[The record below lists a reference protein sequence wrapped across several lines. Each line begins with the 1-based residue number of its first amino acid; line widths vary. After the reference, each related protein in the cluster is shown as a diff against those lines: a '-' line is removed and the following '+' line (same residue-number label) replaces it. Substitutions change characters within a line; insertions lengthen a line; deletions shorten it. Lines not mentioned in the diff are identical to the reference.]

1 LLSVIIITKNEA
13 KNVAICLD
21 SLVGIADEIIVID
34 SFSTDETREISLK
47 YGALFFQR
55 EWNGYSEA
63 KNFGNDKAQYDCILS
78 IDADEALSPELRKSI
93 LEVKS
98 AKAPELVEGVEP
110 NPAGPSTSSG
120 TLMVG
125 EPVAPVPEPVEGFYT
140 FNRLTNYCGQ
150 WIRHGGWYPDTKLRL
165 FDRRIARWQGDFA
178 HETLVFP
185 NTIKPIKLKGDLFHY
200 SFNSIE
206 QHVDKVNKY
215 SSLIAAERLSHGR
228 TGSAFKMIFGPIA
241 TFFKFYI
248 IKTGF
253 LDGRNGF
260 IIAVISAYD
269 NFLRSAKQLGN

>member
-1 LLSVIIITKNEA
+1 LLSVVIITKNEA

-21 SLVGIADEIIVID
+21 SLQGIADEIIVID
-34 SFSTDETREISLK
+34 SFSTDETREICLK

-63 KNFGNDKAQYDCILS
+63 KNFGNDKARYDWILS

-93 LEVKS
+93 LEIKKTGS
-98 AKAPELVEGVEP
+98 Q
-110 NPAGPSTSSG
+110 NY
-120 TLMVG
+120 
-125 EPVAPVPEPVEGFYT
+125 FYT

-165 FDRRIARWQGDFA
+165 FDRRVARWQGDFA

-185 NTIKPIKLKGDLFHY
+185 DTIKPIRLKGDLYHY
-200 SFNSIE
+200 SFNSVA

-215 SSLIAAERLSHGR
+215 SSLIAAERLSQGR

-269 NFLRSAKQLGN
+269 NFLRSAKMRGK

>member
-1 LLSVIIITKNEA
+1 LLSVVIITKNEA

-21 SLVGIADEIIVID
+21 SLQGIADEIIVID
-34 SFSTDETREISLK
+34 SFSTDKTREICLK

-63 KNFGNDKAQYDCILS
+63 KNFGNDKAANDWILS

-93 LEVKS
+93 LEIKKNLSVGKS
-98 AKAPELVEGVEP
+98 AKPTERFF
-110 NPAGPSTSSG
+110 S
-120 TLMVG
+120 
-125 EPVAPVPEPVEGFYT
+125 
-140 FNRLTNYCGQ
+140 FNRLTNYCRQ

-178 HETLVFP
+178 HERLVVQD
-185 NTIKPIKLKGDLFHY
+185 TIKPIRLKGDLYHY
-200 SFNSIE
+200 SFNSIQ

-215 SSLIAAERLSHGR
+215 SSLIAAERLQQGR
-228 TGSAFKMIFGPIA
+228 RGSAFKMIFGPIA
-241 TFFKFYI
+241 TFLKFYI